1 MMAAARIYDLFDD
14 FAQLIDLDRKNTAIM
29 ILIAELRDR
38 ALKCAVNCF
47 DPVPE
52 QILEPNQQRKTEV
65 SRTRFVD
72 DFQQIDGT
80 AIVLQRLR
88 FDVA

>member
-1 MMAAARIYDLFDD
+1 MKSFARIDDLFDD
-14 FAQLIDLDRKNTAIM
+14 FTPLVDLDRKNAAIM
-29 ILIAELRDR
+29 ILIAELRNR
-38 ALKCAVNCF
+38 TLKCAINCF

-65 SRTRFVD
+65 SSTRFVD

-80 AIVLQRLR
+80 AIVLQRPR

>member
-1 MMAAARIYDLFDD
+1 
-14 FAQLIDLDRKNTAIM
+14 
-29 ILIAELRDR
+29 
-38 ALKCAVNCF
+38 
-47 DPVPE
+47 VPE

-65 SRTRFVD
+65 SGTRFVD

-80 AIVLQRLR
+80 TIVLQRPR